1 MTHYWR
7 ERNTLRKEKQ
17 LLSLERNQTKVP
29 KYDSVSECK
38 KKKKIETLLGNQ
50 HITQSIGKLFAITYN

>member
-7 ERNTLRKEKQ
+7 EKNTLRKEKQ

-38 KKKKIETLLGNQ
+38 KKKK
-50 HITQSIGKLFAITYN
+50 K